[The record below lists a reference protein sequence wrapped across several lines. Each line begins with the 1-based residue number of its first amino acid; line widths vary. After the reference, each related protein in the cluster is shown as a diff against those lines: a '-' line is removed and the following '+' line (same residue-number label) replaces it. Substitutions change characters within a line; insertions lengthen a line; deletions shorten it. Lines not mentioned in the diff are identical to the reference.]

1 MSCAKNS
8 GQAKKPT
15 LSHMILDWKVLLHT
29 KLMEELNLCILTE
42 YLVTQKFLQS
52 ISGRAAFQ
60 SPFDLTSAIQRVK
73 DISYQI
79 GHHHGSLDCLCI
91 TEKFTWN

>member
-8 GQAKKPT
+8 GRAKKPT

-52 ISGRAAFQ
+52 ISARAAFQ
-60 SPFDLTSAIQRVK
+60 SRFDLTSAIQRVK

-79 GHHHGSLDCLCI
+79 GHHHGSLDCMCI
-91 TEKFTWN
+91 TEKFTCI

>member
-1 MSCAKNS
+1 MSCAENS

-15 LSHMILDWKVLLHT
+15 LSHMILDWKVPLHT

-52 ISGRAAFQ
+52 ISARAAFQ
-60 SPFDLTSAIQRVK
+60 SPFDLTSAIQRVQ

-79 GHHHGSLDCLCI
+79 GHHHGSLDCMWI
-91 TEKFTWN
+91 TEKFTCN